1 MTTQLS
7 PFRATALCQPTED
20 VTGTEQTIAGIFGF
34 LTAGP
39 AGYMASIAT
48 IRSTKGSWFPWFALG
63 IVAAPV
69 LFGTQVLVL
78 GIVLSTV
85 QGASSSIQRSR

>member
-7 PFRATALCQPTED
+7 PFRATALCHPTED
-20 VTGTEQTIAGIFGF
+20 VTGSEQAIAGIFGF

-39 AGYMASIAT
+39 VGYMASIAT
-48 IRSTKGSWFPWFALG
+48 IRGTKGSWFPWFALG

-69 LFGTQVLVL
+69 LFWTQVLVL
-78 GIVLSTV
+78 GIALQTV
-85 QGASSSIQRSR
+85 QSTNSSVQRSR